1 MPDTKLQNA
10 MAEIKAILHKN
21 DITGCIM
28 LVSPTHAEHLYEFG
42 ASWSICSFDQVTGEL
57 RLKAKRAD
65 YPSQEAQTE
74 AITFSA
80 HMLQCFAGMARDVQ
94 HNMRQI
100 LALLERSVEVE
111 GGPRREGPNPAN

>member
-1 MPDTKLQNA
+1 MPDSKLQNA
-10 MAEIKAILHKN
+10 MAEIKAILHRE
-21 DITGCIM
+21 DITGCVM

-42 ASWSICSFDQVTGEL
+42 ASWSICSFDPVTGEL

-65 YPSQEAQTE
+65 YPSAEAQNE
-74 AITFSA
+74 AITCSA

-100 LALLERSVEVE
+100 LTILDGAVGIE
-111 GGPRREGPNPAN
+111 GGPKREGPNPAN